1 MVKLFTSTIAFIVFA
16 SQANAE
22 CTCRF
27 VGGDVKQGETACI
40 VTAKGPVVARCE
52 KVSNVT
58 SWKFLD
64 TVCTPQK
71 VSNLGPDT
79 SKKSHGFLR
88 GLFLK
93 S

>member
-1 MVKLFTSTIAFIVFA
+1 MVKLVTAAIVFLA
-16 SQANAE
+16 FATPAMAT

-27 VGGDVKQGETACI
+27 AGGDVKEGETACI
-40 VTAKGPVVARCE
+40 VTAKGPTVARCE

-64 TVCTPQK
+64 TVCTPDK
-71 VSNLGPDT
+71 VSSIAPDMF
-79 SKKSHGFLR
+79 KKSHGFLR
-88 GLFLK
+88 GLFVK